1 MAIKVKEDVV
11 VDTEY
16 FLRPMSECP
25 KGRLVLLKVLLGGTV
40 KGIYAGE
47 PYFTGWAPLPKE
59 PAWLKELEAKLTSE
73 MKNQTKVKP

>member
-11 VDTEY
+11 VDTDY

-47 PYFTGWAPLPKE
+47 RHYTGWAPLPKE
-59 PAWLKELEAKLTSE
+59 PVWLKELETQLASE
-73 MKNQTKVKP
+73 MKTKPR

>member
-11 VDTEY
+11 VDTDY

-47 PYFTGWAPLPKE
+47 PHYTGWAPLPKE
-59 PAWLKELEAKLTSE
+59 PVWLKTLESQLASE
-73 MKNQTKVKP
+73 MKNRTKI